1 MYGDMKMNHSILKSK
16 NDTLVFLGLN
26 SPEALKT
33 LHKDPTFPKAVKLG
47 NTRQAPVF
55 FDTQELIDWVESK
68 KAQRP
73 ETPTYFGKI
82 EAQGECAA

>member
-33 LHKDPTFPKAVKLG
+33 LQKDPSFPKAVKLG

-68 KAQRP
+68 KAHRP
-73 ETPTYFGKI
+73 ETPPHFGKI
-82 EAQGECAA
+82 K

>member
-1 MYGDMKMNHSILKSK
+1 MKMNHSILKSK

-33 LHKDPTFPKAVKLG
+33 LQKDPTFPKAVKLG

-55 FDTQELIDWVESK
+55 FDTQELVDWVEDK
-68 KAQRP
+68 KSQRP
-73 ETPTYFGKI
+73 ETPTHFGKI
-82 EAQGECAA
+82 EARGECAA

>member
-1 MYGDMKMNHSILKSK
+1 MKMNHSILKSK
-16 NDTLVFLGLN
+16 NDTLMFLGLN

-33 LHKDPTFPKAVKLG
+33 LQKDPTFPKAVKLG

-73 ETPTYFGKI
+73 ETPPHFGKI
-82 EAQGECAA
+82 K

>member
-33 LHKDPTFPKAVKLG
+33 LQKDPSFPKAVKLG

-68 KAQRP
+68 KAQCP
-73 ETPTYFGKI
+73 ETPPHFGKI
-82 EAQGECAA
+82 K

>member
-1 MYGDMKMNHSILKSK
+1 MKMNHSILKSK
-16 NDTLVFLGLN
+16 NDTLMFLGLN

-33 LHKDPTFPKAVKLG
+33 LQKDPTFPKAVKLG

-73 ETPTYFGKI
+73 ETPFCFGKA
-82 EAQGECAA
+82 ERDEVAA

>member
-1 MYGDMKMNHSILKSK
+1 MKMNHSILKSK
-16 NDTLVFLGLN
+16 NDTLMFLGLN

-33 LHKDPTFPKAVKLG
+33 LQKDPSFPKAVKLG

-68 KAQRP
+68 KSQRP
-73 ETPTYFGKI
+73 NTPTHFGKI
-82 EAQGECAA
+82 EVQRECAA

>member
-1 MYGDMKMNHSILKSK
+1 MKMNHSILKSK
-16 NDTLVFLGLN
+16 NDTLMFLGLN

-33 LHKDPTFPKAVKLG
+33 LQKDPSFPKAVKLG

-73 ETPTYFGKI
+73 ETPICFGKA
-82 EAQGECAA
+82 ERDEVAA